1 MRRRHPEVTAVLHYG
16 ATVPANPMR
25 GHILIVEDEAD
36 LAELVAFNL
45 RQAGYTT
52 ATAGTGNDG
61 LVEMRRQTPDLIVL
75 DLMLPDISGTEVCR
89 RLRSEPETQRVPVI
103 MLTAR
108 TEEVDRVLGFEVGA
122 DDYVPK
128 PFSPRELVLR
138 VGAVLRRTSPAPSA
152 TPSNGDDGIRIGH
165 LQIDIPRHEV
175 SVEGSVV
182 PLTALEFKLLLD
194 LASRRGRVQSRDAL
208 LERVWGYA
216 PGIETR
222 TVDTHVKRLRE
233 KLGAAS
239 HYIETVRGVG
249 YRMRDDIAA

>member
-1 MRRRHPEVTAVLHYG
+1 
-16 ATVPANPMR
+16 MR

-45 RQAGYTT
+45 RQAGYTVE
-52 ATAGTGNDG
+52 TAGSGDAALRAVG
-61 LVEMRRQTPDLIVL
+61 HRVPDLVIL

-89 RLRSEPETQRVPVI
+89 RLRQDATTKRVPVV

-108 TEEVDRVLGFEVGA
+108 GEEVDRVHGFEVGA
-122 DDYVPK
+122 DDYVTK

-138 VGAVLRRTSPAPSA
+138 VGAVLRRAALASEPELDGPS
-152 TPSNGDDGIRIGH
+152 IEIGRM
-165 LQIDIPRHEV
+165 LVDVPRHEV
-175 SVEGSVV
+175 RIDGDPVT
-182 PLTALEFKLLLD
+182 LTALEFKLLLD

-208 LERVWGYA
+208 LERVWGYS

-233 KLGAAS
+233 KLGIAS
-239 HYIETVRGVG
+239 NYIETIRGVG
-249 YRMRDDIAA
+249 YRVRDELPD

>member
-1 MRRRHPEVTAVLHYG
+1 MGLGAMSAV
-16 ATVPANPMR
+16 R
-25 GHILIVEDEAD
+25 DK
-36 LAELVAFNL
+36 
-45 RQAGYTT
+45 Q
-52 ATAGTGNDG
+52 
-61 LVEMRRQTPDLIVL
+61 PDLVLL

-89 RLRSEPETQRVPVI
+89 RLRSDEETKHIPVL

-108 TEEVDRVLGFEVGA
+108 GEEVDRVMGFEVGA
-122 DDYVPK
+122 DDYVVK

-138 VGAVLRRTSPAPSA
+138 VGAVLRRTAPPPTTNEA
-152 TPSNGDDGIRIGH
+152 ADIQIGH
-165 LQIDIPRHEV
+165 MTIDVPRHEV
-175 SVEGSVV
+175 RVEESNV

-194 LASRRGRVQSRDAL
+194 LASRKGRVQTREAL

-233 KLGAAS
+233 KLGEAS